1 MSSSNVSTP
10 SVSSSSERFT
20 GRVKWF
26 NNKAGYGFITVTDG
40 SKSGSDVFVHHSS
53 IKVDSEQYKYL
64 VQGEYVDF
72 NLSDTETTNHE
83 FQAGEV
89 CGIKGGKLMCETRR
103 DSRFSRSQY
112 RSTRQDDIFDPVK
125 MPRAVSAPKEQNSD
139 MSPRGQGNRREGGE
153 WTYISKAKKATELV
167 QSTSQQQ
174 TTSQQQRD
182 TGGRGTG
189 ERGTSGRGTSG
200 RGTSG
205 RGRGRPSK
213 AGRGE
218 ETLQS
223 S

>member
-1 MSSSNVSTP
+1 MSSSTVSTP
-10 SVSSSSERFT
+10 AVSSSSERFT

-72 NLSDTETTNHE
+72 TLSDTKTAEHE

-103 DSRFSRSQY
+103 DSRVARSQY
-112 RSTRQDDIFDPVK
+112 RASRPEQGESSEPVR
-125 MPRAVSAPKEQNSD
+125 MPRAVAAPREQKNQR
-139 MSPRGQGNRREGGE
+139 PPRARGQGPREEGGE
-153 WTYISKAKKATELV
+153 WTYVAKARKASEPAAA
-167 QSTSQQQ
+167 QSTSQP
-174 TTSQQQRD
+174 QRA
-182 TGGRGTG
+182 
-189 ERGTSGRGTSG
+189 SG
-200 RGTSG
+200 G

-213 AGRGE
+213 SAGRGE
-218 ETLQS
+218 GKSQS